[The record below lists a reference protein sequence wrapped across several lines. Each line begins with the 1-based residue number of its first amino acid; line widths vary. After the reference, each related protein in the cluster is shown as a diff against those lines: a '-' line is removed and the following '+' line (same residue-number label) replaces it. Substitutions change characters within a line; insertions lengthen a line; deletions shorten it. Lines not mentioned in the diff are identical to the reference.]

1 MSLLNI
7 YKIEKTPKGHQA
19 NQKINNNLENSAPKV
34 GEWLKWDIN
43 ESWSRI
49 YDVQNE
55 TYVRQNIEFV
65 QTNLPQTKF

>member
-19 NQKINNNLENSAPKV
+19 KKSSNLENFAPKV

-55 TYVRQNIEFV
+55 TYVRQHIEFV